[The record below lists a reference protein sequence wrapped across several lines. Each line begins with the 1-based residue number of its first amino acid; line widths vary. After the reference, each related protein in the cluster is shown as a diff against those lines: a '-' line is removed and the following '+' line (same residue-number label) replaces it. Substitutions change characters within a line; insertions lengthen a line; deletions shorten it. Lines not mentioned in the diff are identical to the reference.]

1 MAGEHLGLFDTPP
14 DRRQIQLSFTI
25 VGALLVAL
33 LIIFP
38 LRSVQLG
45 EIKTFVPVLDAF
57 MLFSDL
63 IIATLLYA
71 QAAVF
76 RSRGLT
82 ILASGYLFTALIM
95 IPHALTFPGAF
106 AAKGL
111 LGAGVSTTAWLA
123 IFRRL
128 MFPLAVI
135 SYALLKAA
143 DSGKPTNLVRRR
155 PRLIEGAIVAALLA
169 TAATLLATIG
179 HDLLPPIFRNA
190 RDTVPTSLIVANVAT
205 IALTISAMGLLW
217 RQEKSVLDLW
227 LLVGL
232 SGWMF
237 QSLVNITLQTRYTV
251 GWYGLNGMTL
261 AASLILMVALIAESN
276 RLFARLALQTAAR
289 ERERDAR
296 LMSLDAVTA
305 AIAHEI
311 GQPVT
316 AARLSTSA
324 GLDWLNRKGPNVAMA
339 IKSMRAAIEA
349 GDRIFEVINS
359 IRATF
364 SRGPSALSEFDPNDL
379 VHETTALLHRDLAAR
394 NVTLQVDLYEA
405 MPAIIANRVQL
416 QRVLV
421 NLLTNAIDSVSA
433 TRGRAR
439 HIEIRSRLLD
449 SNHLVIEVSDSGVGI
464 SPEKMAHIFEPFVTS
479 KPHGTGLGLWLSHT
493 IVEEHGGQLWA
504 SAGEKR
510 GATFHLQLPLPS
522 SRR

>member
-155 PRLIEGAIVAALLA
+155 PRLIEGAIVAA
-169 TAATLLATIG
+169 I
-179 HDLLPPIFRNA
+179 D
-190 RDTVPTSLIVANVAT
+190 
-205 IALTISAMGLLW
+205 
-217 RQEKSVLDLW
+217 
-227 LLVGL
+227 
-232 SGWMF
+232 SGRM
-237 QSLVNITLQTRYTV
+237 S
-251 GWYGLNGMTL
+251 L
-261 AASLILMVALIAESN
+261 AA
-276 RLFARLALQTAAR
+276 
-289 ERERDAR
+289 DAR
-296 LMSLDAVTA
+296 TA
-305 AIAHEI
+305 
-311 GQPVT
+311 G
-316 AARLSTSA
+316 
-324 GLDWLNRKGPNVAMA
+324 AMR
-339 IKSMRAAIEA
+339 S
-349 GDRIFEVINS
+349 
-359 IRATF
+359 
-364 SRGPSALSEFDPNDL
+364 P
-379 VHETTALLHRDLAAR
+379 
-394 NVTLQVDLYEA
+394 
-405 MPAIIANRVQL
+405 QL
-416 QRVLV
+416 
-421 NLLTNAIDSVSA
+421 
-433 TRGRAR
+433 
-439 HIEIRSRLLD
+439 
-449 SNHLVIEVSDSGVGI
+449 
-464 SPEKMAHIFEPFVTS
+464 
-479 KPHGTGLGLWLSHT
+479 
-493 IVEEHGGQLWA
+493 
-504 SAGEKR
+504 SAGEELLLHCLKSDTAR
-510 GATFHLQLPLPS
+510 STASPFPETSL
-522 SRR
+522 RR